1 MEALDGITETLERS
15 RSQDKK
21 ERYDVIKMMKAFKK
35 TLGKGFDGDDG
46 RTVLGRLDA
55 KKY

>member
-15 RSQDKK
+15 RSQDK

-46 RTVLGRLDA
+46 RTVLGRLEA
-55 KKY
+55 ENY